1 MKIIDLD
8 EHNRPTY
15 FRCLEDWSDEMDES
29 GPHKSSWYEKMK
41 DRGLRV
47 KLAVD
52 DDRSVA
58 GMIQYLPVEESF
70 VVGSGLYFIC
80 CIWVHGHKQGV
91 GNRQKK
97 GLGTMLLDA
106 AENDARSLGAAGMAA
121 WGLSLPVWMKA
132 SWFRK
137 HGYRKADRD
146 GIAALMW
153 KPFSDGAN
161 PPAWMKRTG
170 KPVLTE
176 GRVTVT
182 SFVNGWC
189 PAQNIVHER
198 ARRASAEFGDSV
210 VFDVINTLDRSNL
223 EKWGIADALFID
235 GKEVWTGPPPS
246 YAKIRKM
253 IGKKVRKLK

>member
-1 MKIIDLD
+1 MRIIDLD

-15 FRCLEDWSDEMDES
+15 FHCLEDWSDEMKES
-29 GPHKSSWYEKMK
+29 GPHKSVWYEKMK
-41 DRGLRV
+41 TRGLRV

-52 DDRSVA
+52 DDGSLA

-70 VVGSGLYFIC
+70 VVGRNLYFIY
-80 CIWVHGHKQGV
+80 CIWVHGHKQGI

-97 GLGTMLLDA
+97 GLGTVLLNA
-106 AENDARSLGAAGMAA
+106 AEKDARSLGAAGMAA
-121 WGLSLPVWMKA
+121 WGLMLPVWMKA

-161 PPAWMKRTG
+161 PPAWMKRNI
-170 KPVLTE
+170 KPVLTG

-198 ARRASAEFGDSV
+198 ARRASQEFGERV
-210 VFDVINTLDRSNL
+210 VFHAINTLDRGNL
-223 EKWGIADALFID
+223 EKWGVADGLFID
-235 GKEVWTGPPPS
+235 GREVMTGPPPS

-253 IGKKVRKLK
+253 IGKRVRKLK